1 MEKTIIVL
9 LKSIVL
15 ATITLCFMVGLGI
28 FPHHFNLDRPVEV
41 HTCCHILGDDFPAQ
55 YMGEFKFTHYA
66 PTGNRTA
73 TQSIPRVGKTI
84 AVDPKIIPL
93 HSIVYIE
100 DLGYFVAEDTGSAI
114 KGNKIDIF
122 VSSKEEAI
130 RLGTLQGKTLKVW
143 HMTQKGE
150 ENEVQKETSRN

>member
-1 MEKTIIVL
+1 MKYYVKIVAL
-9 LKSIVL
+9 LCLTVCFL
-15 ATITLCFMVGLGI
+15 ASLKG
-28 FPHHFNLDRPVEV
+28 FPHHFNLEQPVKE
-41 HTCCHILGDDFPAQ
+41 HTCCRVPGDDFPAQ
-55 YMGEFKFTHYA
+55 YMGEFTFTHYA

-73 TQSIPRVGKTI
+73 TQSIPRVDKTI

-100 DLGYFVAEDTGSAI
+100 GLGYYVAEDTGSAI

-130 RLGTLQGKTLKVW
+130 QLGTLQGRKLKVW

-150 ENEVQKETSRN
+150 ENEVQKETSGN

>member
-1 MEKTIIVL
+1 MSEVTKIFGMCCL
-9 LKSIVL
+9 LAAVVV
-15 ATITLCFMVGLGI
+15 ITNG
-28 FPHHFNLDRPVEV
+28 FPHHSNSELPVRE
-41 HTCCHILGDDFPAQ
+41 HACCSVPRDDFPAQ
-55 YMGEFKFTHYA
+55 YIGEFTFTHYA

-73 TQSIPRVGKTI
+73 TQSIPRTDKTI

-100 DLGYFVAEDTGSAI
+100 DLGYYVAEDTGSAI

-130 RLGTLQGKTLKVW
+130 QLGTLQGRKLKVW
-143 HMTQKGE
+143 HMTQEGDEK
-150 ENEVQKETSRN
+150 

>member
-1 MEKTIIVL
+1 MKYYVKIVAL
-9 LKSIVL
+9 LCLTVCFL
-15 ATITLCFMVGLGI
+15 ASLKG
-28 FPHHFNLDRPVEV
+28 FPHHFNLEQPVKE
-41 HTCCHILGDDFPAQ
+41 HTCCRVPGDDFPAQ
-55 YMGEFKFTHYA
+55 YMGEFTFTHYA

-73 TQSIPRVGKTI
+73 TQSIPRVDKTI

-100 DLGYFVAEDTGSAI
+100 GLGYYVAEDTGSAI

-122 VSSKEEAI
+122 VSSKKEAI
-130 RLGTLQGKTLKVW
+130 QLGTLQGRKLKVW

-150 ENEVQKETSRN
+150 EDEVQKETSGN